1 MRGPTLEGMGQ
12 TGRRMLSAQVVVPM
26 AIMLA
31 LLVTAPAAP
40 ARDPGLLGQWPV
52 DAITGTGASATT
64 ADISGNAQTGGF
76 ENTPT
81 LQAGRFGSALNLAAN
96 PQRMRVGNPGGA
108 WPLEPTS
115 QVSVTAWIKSASF
128 PGALRYIAAKGNF
141 GSLPSCNGGSYA
153 LYTGYSSPGGANLGL
168 TFYVWTSGGAAV
180 LSPVLPSTHPIWTDN
195 AWHAVTGTYDGAR
208 VRLYVDGAEVG
219 AGTAASG
226 TIQYSGSIADAFTV
240 GRYADPGCPDPS
252 QFPGGID
259 EVRVHDRALT
269 AAQIGKLHDPAATA
283 PPDLAEP
290 PADGSPPSTPP
301 TPPSPPEP
309 AAPPVARLTAPAGT
323 QSVSRPFILDASATR
338 GATALQW
345 DLDGNGKQDIVTPAS
360 RPYLSV
366 RPVATGPTRVTL
378 TAVGAGGAT
387 SSTTTSVAVGGASLS
402 AAALKAVKPMLIATA
417 ASSPAKLR
425 PSETVAQQLQLLK
438 GVCLDGATVTF
449 GLVEAFGC
457 FARTSN
463 LDEVPGDVRDVVRR
477 HYDSERYPLLAQT
490 ICTLAARGERP
501 QKLCDDAKAMFA
513 ARQLDVY
520 VTQAPVTLN
529 GMRIAP
535 KSGSAIALYPKQQ
548 RLIASNATLSW
559 GSFTIQ
565 PGVIDLNLER
575 QQSIDGIR
583 YSGSP
588 AGTPGPNGLVPPGG
602 RARLLY
608 FDAARSVP
616 SIGGFKLNGTAEL
629 SLTAIDGV
637 RSAIANVHL
646 QLPPEFNIFGGPAP
660 TGDVRLR
667 SSNAAPGPNL
677 DNLDLQVPEANLGA
691 AYLRDVRFRYARDG
705 GIDGDREP
713 GTSCD
718 RNEWKAQANLY
729 IGGQPGNPN
738 ATAILMAPQPSQN
751 GIGFCRGSFKHAGFR
766 LELGRTVRPQ
776 VFPGVF
782 LSQLNFAMQL
792 DPTLLRGGAG
802 LSIGDITQVDGAFL
816 VAFATPGQPYRLSA
830 GDAGAEFAALEGRVF
845 QSTTI
850 AAGGAVKVNVP
861 KFGQLGLG
869 NGAVMYS
876 YPDFVAFGGS
886 VRVVLPGLSVE
897 GGLNGWVEID
907 ARRFS
912 LGGSAQACIAG
923 FRFACIGAQVLV
935 GSRGVSACG
944 NIGGK
949 RQKDGSFK
957 GGLNPGAGLL
967 WSDPWPTIWLIDGC
981 KPSRFWTVSSRP
993 RAKAAQGP
1001 ADQVRFTVTKGET
1014 VKNLRIAGAGGAPK
1028 VRITG
1033 PGGQRLDIDGDT
1045 NVQDKA
1051 LAGLRQPEGNV
1062 TWAGVDAGP
1071 TGEYRI
1077 EPLPGSVPI
1086 TGLEAT
1092 RPDYSSAYTA
1102 SVRTTAPSQEVLGAR
1117 AAATGTR
1124 TLRYDTGRPAG
1135 QVVTFVEQGADVN
1148 RIIGTSRGGK
1158 GTLRFTPAPGRAI
1171 SRRIVAQATI
1181 DGVPIPEQVVAR
1193 YRVAATTTAKR
1204 AASLTVR
1211 RRGSGVRVGWAPV
1224 AGARAYSVTVK
1235 PANGP
1240 SRARRVGAG
1249 VRALT
1254 IGRVPRDYAGTVT
1267 VAAQDALGRW
1277 GKPRSARF
1285 TRRNR
1290 PFTAL
1295 QSRARNQRRD
1305 NR

>member
-1 MRGPTLEGMGQ
+1 MRR
-12 TGRRMLSAQVVVPM
+12 TGRWILSARAAVVL
-26 AIMLA
+26 AIAA
-31 LLVTAPAAP
+31 LLVVAPAAP
-40 ARDPGLLGQWPV
+40 ARDPGLLGQWPM
-52 DAITGTGASATT
+52 DAISGTGASATT
-64 ADISGNAQTGGF
+64 ADVSGNAQTGGF

-81 LQAGRFGSALNLAAN
+81 LQAGRFGNALNLAAS

-108 WPLEPTS
+108 WPLEPAS
-115 QVSVTAWIKSASF
+115 QVSVTTWIKTSSF
-128 PGALRYIAAKGNF
+128 PGALRYIASKGNF
-141 GSLPSCNGGSYA
+141 GSLPSCNGSSYA
-153 LYTGYSSPGGANLGL
+153 LYTGVSTPGNPFLGL
-168 TFYVWTSGGAAV
+168 TFYVWTSTGGSV
-180 LSPVLPSTHPIWTDN
+180 RSPVLPSTSPIWTDN

-219 AGTAASG
+219 TGNPASG
-226 TIQYSGSIADAFTV
+226 PILYSGSIADAFTV

-269 AAQIGKLHDPAATA
+269 AAQVGKLHDPSATT

-290 PADGSPPSTPP
+290 PPPGGD
-301 TPPSPPEP
+301 TPPSPSPTPTPEP

-323 QSVSRPFILDASATR
+323 ASVSRPFILDASATR
-338 GATALQW
+338 GATTLQW
-345 DLDGNGKQDIVTPAS
+345 DLDGNGKQDVITPAS
-360 RPYLSV
+360 QPYLSV
-366 RPVATGPTRVTL
+366 RPVSPGPTRVKL

-387 SSTTTSVAVGGASLS
+387 SSVTSAVTVGGPSLS
-402 AAALKAVKPMLIATA
+402 AAALKAVKPLLITA
-417 ASSPAKLR
+417 AGSSPSKVNPFGTIRSQLEILR
-425 PSETVAQQLQLLK
+425 
-438 GVCLDGATVTF
+438 GACVEPTTVTF
-449 GLVEAFGC
+449 GLVEATSC
-457 FARTSN
+457 FARTAN
-463 LDEVPGDVRDVVRR
+463 LDEVPDDVRDVVRR
-477 HYDSERYPLLAQT
+477 HYDSERYPQLAQT
-490 ICTLAARGERP
+490 ICNLAARGERP
-501 QKLCDDAKAMFA
+501 QQLCEDAKAMFA
-513 ARQLDVY
+513 KRQLDVY
-520 VTQAPVTLN
+520 VTQGPVTLN
-529 GMRIAP
+529 GMRLVPKDGSSIAM
-535 KSGSAIALYPKQQ
+535 YPKQQ
-548 RLIASNATLSW
+548 RLIASNATLTW

-565 PGVIDLNLER
+565 SGVIDMNLER
-575 QQSIDGIR
+575 QQGIDGIR
-583 YSGSP
+583 YSDSP
-588 AGTPGPNGLVPPGG
+588 AGRPGPNGLVPPNG

-608 FDAARSVP
+608 FDAAKSVP

-629 SLTAIDGV
+629 SLQAVGGV
-637 RSAIANVHL
+637 RSATANVHV
-646 QLPPEFNIFGGPAP
+646 QLPSVFNMFGGAPP
-660 TGDVRLR
+660 TGDVRLS

-677 DNLDLQVPEANLGA
+677 DNLDLQLPEANLGA
-691 AYLRDVRFRYARDG
+691 AYLRDVRFRYARAG
-705 GIDGDREP
+705 GIDGDTNA

-718 RNEWKAQANLY
+718 RHEWKAQANLY

-751 GIGFCRGSFKHAGFR
+751 GIGFCRGAFKHAGFR
-766 LELGRTVRPQ
+766 LELGKTVRPQ

-802 LSIGDITQVDGAFL
+802 LSVGDVAQVDGAFL
-816 VAFATPGQPYRLSA
+816 VAFASPSQPYRLSA

-845 QSTTI
+845 QSTTV

-967 WSDPWPTIWLIDGC
+967 WADPWPTIWLIDGC
-981 KPSRFWTVSSRP
+981 KPSRFWTVSSRT
-993 RAKAAQGP
+993 RAKAAQDAPGELS
-1001 ADQVRFTVTKGET
+1001 FTVTKGET
-1014 VKNLRIAGAGGAPK
+1014 AKNLRIAGAGGAPM

-1033 PGGQRLDIDGDT
+1033 PGGQSLEISGDA

-1062 TWAGVDAGP
+1062 TWAGVDNGP
-1071 TGEYRI
+1071 TGRYRI

-1092 RPDYSSAYTA
+1092 RPDYSSAYKA
-1102 SVRTTAPSQEVLGAR
+1102 SVRATGPSQEVLGAR

-1124 TLRYDTGRPAG
+1124 TLQYDTGRPAG

-1148 RIIGTSRGGK
+1148 QIIGTSRGGK

-1181 DGVPIPEQVVAR
+1181 DGVPIPEQVVTR
-1193 YRVAATTTAKR
+1193 YRVGATTTPKP
-1204 AASLTVR
+1204 AASVTAR
-1211 RRGSGVRVGWAPV
+1211 RRGTGVRVGWAPV
-1224 AGARAYSVTVK
+1224 AGARAYSVTLK
-1235 PANGP
+1235 SANGP
-1240 SRARRVGAG
+1240 SRTRRVSAG
-1249 VRALT
+1249 RRALT
-1254 IGRVPRDYAGTVT
+1254 IPGVPRDYAGTVT

-1277 GKPRSARF
+1277 GKPRTARF
-1285 TRRNR
+1285 ARRNR

-1295 QSRARNQRRD
+1295 QSTARNQRRD